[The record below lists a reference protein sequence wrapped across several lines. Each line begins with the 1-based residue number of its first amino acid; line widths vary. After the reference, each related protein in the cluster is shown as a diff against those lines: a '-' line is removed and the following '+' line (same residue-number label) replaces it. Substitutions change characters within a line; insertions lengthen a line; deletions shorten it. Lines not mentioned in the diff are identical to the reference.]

1 MQVSAPVGARTY
13 IAATAA
19 LGAILVTGAA
29 VAVAGDGVE
38 RPELLLLFGAVIV
51 LSERVPLF
59 VIQDHEGE
67 GLALSDV
74 FLIAMAML
82 LPPFEALLGFTVAML
97 VAEVTR
103 RASPTK
109 GAFNVG
115 QFAVS
120 GAAAIGAMHALTDF
134 DTVGLVQVG
143 AAVFGGVV
151 YFAANTALVAGVISL
166 YEGLPFTQ
174 ALANGRNTRLFVWAG
189 NVSLGL
195 LMGLTGAAHSW
206 AIPVAIA
213 PVGMLHL
220 AFAAHIRERRAH
232 ERMDGLFH
240 TAVAAHSP
248 MGVDEVVSALTESAR
263 ALLRCNDAR
272 IDSGLPREGELGVPI
287 AGMGAPSWLIV
298 ADRRGVEPFIR
309 ADHDLLEAVAAI
321 GATAVE
327 NAALYEQVES
337 EGEKMANILASSSD
351 GIFSV
356 DAAQRVQA
364 WNPAMERITG
374 LAVADVIGGPCT
386 VFAAR
391 DEQGSLVC
399 PDTCPGRCGFHG
411 EPVPLQVTTPAGEV
425 RWLNCTYSPM
435 PGGGYVVVA
444 RDVTAQKEVDDLKA
458 DFLATVSHEL
468 RTPLTPIKGF
478 LATLR
483 DKDDDFDSE
492 QRVHLYEVMQRQA
505 DRLERLV
512 TDLLDATS
520 MDQQQSPLFLS
531 EELHWGTAAA
541 RAVEVFQRQEPDRE
555 IAFDCPVEL
564 PDVVAD
570 EQRAEQVLMNLLSNA
585 AKYSPVDGR
594 IAVVLTH
601 DADEVRTTVVDTG
614 PGIEPGH
621 RERIFERFT
630 RLGDYRTRTSGGAGL
645 GLFIAKRLV
654 EGMGG
659 TISVDDGPDG
669 GAAFS
674 FTLPVVEHAAKR
686 T

>member
-1 MQVSAPVGARTY
+1 VHVSAPVGARTY

-38 RPELLLLFGAVIV
+38 RPELLLLFGVVIV
-51 LSERVPLF
+51 FSERVPLF

-97 VAEVTR
+97 VAEAMR

-120 GAAAIGAMHALTDF
+120 GAAAIGAMHAVTDF
-134 DTVGLVQVG
+134 DTVGLVQVA

-151 YFAANTALVAGVISL
+151 YFAINTALVAGVISL
-166 YEGLPFTQ
+166 YEHRPFRQ
-174 ALANGRNTRLFVWAG
+174 ALATGLDTRLFVWAG

-220 AFAAHIRERRAH
+220 AFAAHIRARRAH
-232 ERMDGLFH
+232 ERMDGLFR
-240 TAVAAHSP
+240 TAVAAHRT
-248 MGVDEVVSALTESAR
+248 MGVEQVLEALTESAR
-263 ALLRCNDAR
+263 ELLGCNHAR
-272 IDSGLPREGELGVPI
+272 VAASPPGEGELGVPI

-327 NAALYEQVES
+327 NASLYEQVES

-356 DAAQRVQA
+356 DADQRIQA

-374 LAVADVIGGPCT
+374 LAAAEVIGGPCT
-386 VFAAR
+386 IFGAR
-391 DEQGSLVC
+391 DERGMLVC

-411 EPVPLQVTTPAGEV
+411 EPVPLQVTAPSGEV

-444 RDVTAQKEVDDLKA
+444 RDVTAQKEVEELKA

-483 DKDDDFDSE
+483 DKDGDFTSGE
-492 QRVHLYEVMQRQA
+492 RVHLYEVMQRQA

-520 MDQQQSPLFLS
+520 MDQQGTPLFLS
-531 EELHWGTAAA
+531 EQLHWGVTVA
-541 RAVEVFQRQEPDRE
+541 RIIELFAREQPDRQLVL
-555 IAFDCPVEL
+555 DCPVDL

-570 EQRAEQVLMNLLSNA
+570 EQRAEQVLTNLLSNA
-585 AKYSPVDGR
+585 AKYSPVGSR
-594 IAVVLTH
+594 ITIRLEHTGE
-601 DADEVRTTVVDTG
+601 DVRTTVIDLG
-614 PGIEPGH
+614 PGIDANH
-621 RERIFERFT
+621 RDRIFERFT
-630 RLGDYRTRTSGGAGL
+630 RLGDYRTRSSGGAGL

-659 TISVDDGPDG
+659 TIAVDDGPDG

-674 FTLPVVEHAAKR
+674 FTLPVVEHAAKPR
-686 T
+686 